1 MRNDLRKI
9 NIEDSTYCFFDDM
22 INIKTLDP
30 NKTKKMEKTYKNIL
44 TYYIG
49 YVRVKDLS
57 YATINSVY
65 LLYLSINRINGCIE
79 ESNRNKY
86 LMLVPTD
93 EGTLKL
99 KEELWNKIIGLVIGI
114 QKRYNENCIK
124 MKFSSGN
131 DLLLKNFIT

>member
-30 NKTKKMEKTYKNIL
+30 NKTKKMEKTYRNIL

-124 MKFSSGN
+124 MKFSSDN

>member
-9 NIEDSTYCFFDDM
+9 NIEDSTYCFFDDI

-99 KEELWNKIIGLVIGI
+99 KVELWNKIIGLVIGI

-124 MKFSSGN
+124 MKFSSDN

>member
-124 MKFSSGN
+124 MKFSSDN